1 MGGTNFEY
9 DGKAFNARV
18 ESVQAPA
25 IPGTLRIYSAA
36 QRLGVRVF
44 LLTGRPEA
52 RRAFTDTNLQLR
64 GFSAWQQLI
73 LRKPEQAKMTAL
85 EYKSGECAKIA
96 AAGYRINPQR
106 RRSLERSA
114 RPRILSEIS
123 RPFYSIK
130 ERRSGREMGEGKKT
144 GEASQEVELSHRGL
158 MAKLRSLA

>member
-1 MGGTNFEY
+1 MSSQATFLAQEKRHSAGSLPTTLSNWNEMGGTNFEY

-36 QRLGVRVF
+36 QQLGVRVF

-52 RRAFTDTNLQLR
+52 RRASTDTSLQLR

-114 RPRILSEIS
+114 RQ
-123 RPFYSIK
+123 
-130 ERRSGREMGEGKKT
+130 
-144 GEASQEVELSHRGL
+144 A
-158 MAKLRSLA
+158 

>member
-52 RRAFTDTNLQLR
+52 RRAPRTLICSCGDSAR
-64 GFSAWQQLI
+64 GSNSSWAS
-73 LRKPEQAKMTAL
+73 RM
-85 EYKSGECAKIA
+85 
-96 AAGYRINPQR
+96 R
-106 RRSLERSA
+106 RR
-114 RPRILSEIS
+114 
-123 RPFYSIK
+123 
-130 ERRSGREMGEGKKT
+130 
-144 GEASQEVELSHRGL
+144 
-158 MAKLRSLA
+158 

>member
-1 MGGTNFEY
+1 MSSQATFLAQEKRHSAGSLPTTLSNWNEMGGTNFEY

-114 RPRILSEIS
+114 RQ
-123 RPFYSIK
+123 
-130 ERRSGREMGEGKKT
+130 
-144 GEASQEVELSHRGL
+144 A
-158 MAKLRSLA
+158 

>member
-1 MGGTNFEY
+1 MSSQATFLAQEKRHSAGSLPTTLSNWNEMGGTNFEY

-52 RRAFTDTNLQLR
+52 RRASTDTNLQLR

-73 LRKPEQAKMTAL
+73 LGKPEEAKMTAQAVQIWGTRDDCSDRSL
-85 EYKSGECAKIA
+85 DH
-96 AAGYRINPQR
+96 PQR
-106 RRSLERSA
+106 RRSVERSA
-114 RPRILSEIS
+114 RKAGGRILREIS
-123 RPFYSIK
+123 RPFLLHQGTEI
-130 ERRSGREMGEGKKT
+130 R
-144 GEASQEVELSHRGL
+144 
-158 MAKLRSLA
+158 